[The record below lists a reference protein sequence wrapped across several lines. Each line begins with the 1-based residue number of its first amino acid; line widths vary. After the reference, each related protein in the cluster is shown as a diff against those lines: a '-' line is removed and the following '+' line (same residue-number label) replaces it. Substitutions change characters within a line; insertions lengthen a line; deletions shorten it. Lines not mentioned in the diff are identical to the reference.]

1 MTYTIKK
8 VLNSS
13 VVLVSDDKDN
23 EYILLGKG
31 IGYGK
36 KSGELVQEDSSNQT
50 FVPVENTKSKQ
61 FEELMDDIP
70 IDILTVTQE
79 IIVKAKQLLECDF
92 NKNLYLVLA
101 DHLNF
106 AVQRVKDGVM
116 ITNRVFWE
124 IKNYYPKE
132 FNAGLV
138 AIYMFEEKTGVQL
151 PEAEAANIAFH
162 FANAEFGK
170 QESVDTMKYAK
181 VIGEINNIVIFS
193 LNRNFDRQGANYM
206 RFVTHIKFF
215 VERYFTNSM
224 LNNEDDILYNRMKE
238 NYPKEMDVALKIKS
252 FLENK
257 YGTKLTNEE
266 LTFLVVHI
274 ARIASNT

>member
-13 VVLVSDDKDN
+13 VVLVSDNKDN
-23 EYILLGKG
+23 EFILLGKG

-36 KSGELVQEDSSNQT
+36 KSGEQVEEDSSNQT
-50 FVPVENTKSKQ
+50 FVPVEDTKSKQ

-79 IIVKAKQLLECDF
+79 IIVKAKQLLECEF

-106 AVQRVKDGVM
+106 AVQRVKEGIN

-132 FNAGLV
+132 FNAGMV

-170 QESVDTMKYAK
+170 QESADTMKYAK

-193 LNRNFDRQGANYM
+193 LNRNFDRQSANYM

-224 LNNEDDILYNRMKE
+224 LNSEDDILYNRMKE
-238 NYPKEMDVALKIKS
+238 SYPKEMDIALKIKS

-257 YGTKLTNEE
+257 YGTLLTNEE

-274 ARIASNT
+274 ARIASGS

>member
-1 MTYTIKK
+1 MGYVIKK

-13 VVLVSDDKDN
+13 VVLVNDYENN
-23 EYILLGKG
+23 EFILLGKG

-36 KSGELVQEDSSNQT
+36 KSGECVDQSTSNQM

-70 IDILTVTQE
+70 IDILTITQE
-79 IIVKAKQLLECDF
+79 IIVEAQKLLDCKF
-92 NKNLYLVLA
+92 SKSLYLILA

-106 AVQRVKDGVM
+106 AVQRVRDGII

-132 FNAGLV
+132 FKAGLI
-138 AIYMFEEKTGVQL
+138 AIYMFEEKLGIAL
-151 PEAEAANIAFH
+151 PEEEAANIAFH
-162 FANAEFGK
+162 LANATMGK
-170 QESVDTMKYAK
+170 QDNHDTMKYAK
-181 VIGEINNIVIFS
+181 VISEIINIVIFS
-193 LNRNFDRQGANYM
+193 LNRNVDRQSAHYM

-224 LNNEDDILYNRMKE
+224 LESKDDLLYNQMK
-238 NYPKEMDVALKIKS
+238 NAYSTEMSIALKIKT
-252 FLENK
+252 FLESK
-257 YGTKLTNEE
+257 YDIPLTNEE
-266 LTFLVVHI
+266 VTFLVVHI
-274 ARIASNT
+274 ARIMQE